1 MLILTVFYVIFVALI
16 KAAMVMF
23 GAGLA
28 LFLFS
33 RIFIF
38 SAYSLFAEIF
48 SSRIGVHHV

>member
-1 MLILTVFYVIFVALI
+1 MLILTVFYATFVALI

-33 RIFIF
+33 SLFIF
-38 SAYSLFAEIF
+38 AVYSLFAEIY
-48 SSRIGVHHV
+48 SSLRCSP

>member
-1 MLILTVFYVIFVALI
+1 MLILTAFSMTFVALI

-33 RIFIF
+33 SIFIF
-38 SAYSLFAEIF
+38 AFYSLFAEIL